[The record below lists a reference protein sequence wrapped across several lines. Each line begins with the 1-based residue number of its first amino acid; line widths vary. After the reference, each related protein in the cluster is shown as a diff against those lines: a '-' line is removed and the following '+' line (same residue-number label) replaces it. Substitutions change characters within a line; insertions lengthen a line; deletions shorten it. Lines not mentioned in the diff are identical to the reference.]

1 MLIKQNNY
9 AYCFKLVFFW
19 FWKFTQL
26 ELHKRCLLLSTK
38 EALKKQRSIWSFEK
52 NKQIQRLDFTRA
64 GERWQINSNEKK
76 ERKGLEIAS
85 LLPVLCCC
93 HANGFHTNLISDYDS
108 ALSCIVLFVLLSQLK
123 VINNRLLCFW
133 VILYWLVFFC

>member
-1 MLIKQNNY
+1 MHIVLSLFSFGFENLLNLNY
-9 AYCFKLVFFW
+9 TSAVYCFQQKKL
-19 FWKFTQL
+19 WKSNAPFEVLRKTSKFKGLISPEQA
-26 ELHKRCLLLSTK
+26 KGDRSTATK
-38 EALKKQRSIWSFEK
+38 
-52 NKQIQRLDFTRA
+52 
-64 GERWQINSNEKK
+64 KK